1 MTKTKENI
9 VTQLVMSSK
18 LKRLCYVVP
27 LPTLTNCK
35 NIKSKYLFHLLLLHY
50 QLIEIQH
57 HINRLKCHLHSFKR
71 GFPTLDAVKKQHF
84 SMTKWSQKIK
94 SPIQRGLS
102 QRAQCPEGRLR
113 SKNRMWAKTQTL
125 WLQLITR

>member
-1 MTKTKENI
+1 
-9 VTQLVMSSK
+9 MSHGLSCLNPNRK
-18 LKRLCYVVP
+18 GYVVH
-27 LPTLTNCK
+27 LQTVK
-35 NIKSKYLFHLLLLHY
+35 KKIKSKYLFHLLLLHY
-50 QLIEIQH
+50 PLIEIQH

-113 SKNRMWAKTQTL
+113 SKNRMRAKNSDIMAPTDHQMI
-125 WLQLITR
+125 WHSVSGK